1 MKTKSTLQKVSEE
14 VAKHLVDYGL
24 TLTDPKQ
31 LSVAQGEA
39 LARMF
44 GDNVLR
50 TVFENLIMV
59 QNKNL
64 IASTTELQHIYFKA
78 RMDTL
83 VQLLEMG
90 RAHFI
95 NFEMIRKRPLTEQQR
110 IKAIENQLTE
120 DHG

>member
-1 MKTKSTLQKVSEE
+1 MKTKTTLQKVSEE
-14 VAKHLVDYGL
+14 VAQHLVDYGL

-31 LSVAQGEA
+31 ITIAQGEA

-50 TVFENLIMV
+50 EVFENLIRV

-95 NFEMIRKRPLTEQQR
+95 NFEMIRKKPLTEAQR
-110 IKAIENQLTE
+110 VQSIETQLT
-120 DHG
+120 DKHG

>member
-1 MKTKSTLQKVSEE
+1 MKSTLQLVSEE

-31 LSVAQGEA
+31 LTIAQGEA

-50 TVFENLIMV
+50 SVFENLITV

-64 IASTTELQHIYFKA
+64 ISSTTELQHIYFKA

-83 VQLLEMG
+83 LQLLEMG

-95 NFEMIRKRPLTEQQR
+95 NFEMIRKKPLTEEQR
-110 IKAIENQLTE
+110 VKSIEAELT
-120 DHG
+120 DKK

>member
-1 MKTKSTLQKVSEE
+1 MTKKTTLQQVSEE

-31 LSVAQGEA
+31 LTIAQGEA

-44 GDNVLR
+44 SDTILR
-50 TVFENLIMV
+50 NVFENLIMI

-95 NFEMIRKRPLTEQQR
+95 NFEMIRKRPTSEKQR
-110 IKAIENQLTE
+110 VQSIEEALKAKT
-120 DHG
+120 